1 MGIAPLFPDS
11 WPHAYDNDSTELH
24 KGEDSKWRE
33 RWSMCFFGLFC
44 VLEAVWD
51 VPFQMFSIFL
61 LSTMVYLPN
70 VQYFF
75 SYSIII
81 RITSR
86 LHFLSV
92 IFHTGFLPLGLVASS
107 HPHDSHNT
115 ELYKG
120 EGSNWLKDASCI
132 FFVDFRFSAGAWDS
146 QSRLICAHLCSHSHT
161 QLYVYTWIQ

>member
-11 WPHAYDNDSTELH
+11 WPHAYDNDSTEHH

-51 VPFQMFSIFL
+51 VPSRCLVFFCYQQWCTSQMFSIF
-61 LSTMVYLPN
+61 
-70 VQYFF
+70 
-75 SYSIII
+75 SYNIII

-86 LHFLSV
+86 MHFLPV
-92 IFHTGFLPLGLVASS
+92 FFHTGFLPLGLFSP
-107 HPHDSHNT
+107 HPHDRHNT

-120 EGSNWLKDASCI
+120 EGSNWWERCFMY
-132 FFVDFRFSAGAWDS
+132 FFCGLSVFGGCMW
-146 QSRLICAHLCSHSHT
+146 QSIETNMCT
-161 QLYVYTWIQ
+161 FV